1 MGESSFTENKCC
13 GLFSHTHV
21 WLIQHWI
28 SFLVGCVCPLDL
40 PVLFFFS
47 AWPFPV
53 IFVKTGTRF
62 FMRVGLLI
70 SAIYIM
76 VANYLSTIYYNSKQC
91 HYFFMTEIYFMEHKI
106 FQWKNLDLCRSRN
119 VPADLT
125 IFQAI
130 HWKKHLP
137 NKRNIQFQNMLISSA
152 SDSHEILP
160 LPSSHNHTHWSHA
173 FPVN

>member
-1 MGESSFTENKCC
+1 M
-13 GLFSHTHV
+13 LWIIFSHSCLTHPA
-21 WLIQHWI
+21 LDF
-28 SFLVGCVCPLDL
+28 FLGWMRMATGSAC
-40 PVLFFFS
+40 FFSFFS

-70 SAIYIM
+70 LAIYIM

-130 HWKKHLP
+130 HWKKHPP
-137 NKRNIQFQNMLISSA
+137 NKRNVQFQNMLISSA